1 MQENAVKDGVRVRR
15 EARWDQTYPTVPS
28 RIPALTLTAFF
39 DIPRWVLVQNSEAP
53 YAHERPL
60 CRMMARITAMA
71 IVLPCFSETRYCCP
85 TTEREP

>member
-53 YAHERPL
+53 YAHTLGTVPPHEGVGWQRRVGRRRRKLLSIDQPP
-60 CRMMARITAMA
+60 
-71 IVLPCFSETRYCCP
+71 VS
-85 TTEREP
+85 